1 MSEDNKKRTQLA
13 TGFGGSY
20 ETEVEPLSLDKLA
33 NQVPSATFYFR
44 VSGDNKG
51 ANLGSGD
58 IAVVDRSLDPISNAI
73 IVTIIDS
80 ELVIRRYIE
89 KEDSIELYRDCDVP
103 SEVVAKDEFEL
114 WGVVTYSF
122 KQHWPIND

>member
-1 MSEDNKKRTQLA
+1 MSEIKSKKTQLA

-20 ETEVEPLSLDKLA
+20 ETEVVPLSLDKLA

-44 VSGDNKG
+44 VSGDNRG
-51 ANLGSGD
+51 ANLGNGD
-58 IAVVDRSLDPISNAI
+58 IAVVDRSLEPASNAI
-73 IVTIIDS
+73 IVAVVNS

-89 KEDSIELYRDCDVP
+89 QTDAIALYRDSEKP
-103 SEVVAKDEFEL
+103 SEIIPKNDFEL
-114 WGVVTYSF
+114 WGVITYSF

>member
-1 MSEDNKKRTQLA
+1 VSDIKPKKTQLA

-20 ETEVEPLSLDKLA
+20 EDTEQPLSLDKLA

-51 ANLGSGD
+51 ANLGDGD
-58 IAVVDRSLDPISNAI
+58 IAVVDRSLDPVNNAI
-73 IVTIIDS
+73 IVAVVDS
-80 ELVIRRYIE
+80 ELVIRRYME
-89 KEDSIELYRDCDVP
+89 NEDSIELFRDGDEP
-103 SEVVAKDEFEL
+103 SEVMVKEEFEL

-122 KQHWPIND
+122 KQHWPVND

>member
-1 MSEDNKKRTQLA
+1 VSEIKSKKTQLA

-20 ETEVEPLSLDKLA
+20 ETEVVPLSLDKLA

-44 VSGDNKG
+44 VSGDNRG
-51 ANLGSGD
+51 ANLGNGD
-58 IAVVDRSLDPISNAI
+58 IAVVDRSLEPASNAI
-73 IVTIIDS
+73 IVAVVNS

-89 KEDSIELYRDCDVP
+89 QTDAIALYRDSEKP
-103 SEVVAKDEFEL
+103 SEIIPKNDFEL
-114 WGVVTYSF
+114 WGVITYSF